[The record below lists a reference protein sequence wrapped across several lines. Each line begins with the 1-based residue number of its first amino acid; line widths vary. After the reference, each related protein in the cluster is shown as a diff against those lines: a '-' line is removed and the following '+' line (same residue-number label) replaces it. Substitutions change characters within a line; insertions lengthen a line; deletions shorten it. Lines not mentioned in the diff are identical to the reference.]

1 VVRQLSIQ
9 RLSTTSI
16 TLAVAELTQRD
27 RDLASI
33 VKKWGHPP
41 NWERETGFVGLVRT
55 IIGQQLSVASAKAI
69 FTRLSQL
76 VLLTPAN
83 FLQLDDAQLQA
94 AGLSQRKILYCRELA
109 RAIATNVI
117 DLDKLALMDDANV
130 RCQLR
135 QIKGIGD
142 WTVDIYLLMCLQRPD
157 AFPSGDLALAIAY
170 QKLKRL
176 PKRPTPVELE
186 AITEKWKPWRAVA
199 ARILW
204 HYYLMQNKA

>member
-1 VVRQLSIQ
+1 MVQ

-27 RDLASI
+27 RDLAHI
-33 VKKWGHPP
+33 IETWGYPP

-55 IIGQQLSVASAKAI
+55 IIGQQLSIASATAI

-76 VLLTPAN
+76 VPLTPTN
-83 FLQLDDAQLQA
+83 FLQLDDPQLQA

-117 DLDKLALMDDANV
+117 NLDELALMDDASV
-130 RCQLR
+130 RSQLR

-142 WTVDIYLLMCLQRPD
+142 WTVDIYLLMSLQRPD

-170 QKLKRL
+170 QKLKCL

-186 AITEKWKPWRAVA
+186 AISANWKPWRAVA

-204 HYYLMQNKA
+204 HYYLMQNA

>member
-1 VVRQLSIQ
+1 MQPLNV
-9 RLSTTSI
+9 TSI
-16 TLAVAELTQRD
+16 TQAVAELTQRD

-33 VKKWGHPP
+33 VEKWGHPP

-55 IIGQQLSVASAKAI
+55 IIGQQLSIASAKAI

-76 VLLTPAN
+76 VPLTPAN

-130 RCQLR
+130 RSQLR

-186 AITEKWKPWRAVA
+186 AIAEKWKPWRAVA